1 MALEAKAQSRIKE
14 LSGGMKRRLVIAR
27 ALLNEPELLILDE
40 PTTGLDPQ
48 VRHLIWAKL
57 RELKSQGVT
66 ILLTTHYMEE
76 AQELCDRLLV
86 MDKGKV
92 LDSGKPDDLVKKS
105 LPRFVLE
112 LPTALQKTMVDLP
125 SAIQVEVHGDK
136 SFLYSQSAEML
147 EKAAVEL
154 KGDFRIRTTGLED
167 LFLKLTGRDLH
178 ESE

>member
-1 MALEAKAQSRIKE
+1 
-14 LSGGMKRRLVIAR
+14 
-27 ALLNEPELLILDE
+27 
-40 PTTGLDPQ
+40 
-48 VRHLIWAKL
+48 
-57 RELKSQGVT
+57 
-66 ILLTTHYMEE
+66 MEE

-92 LDSGKPDDLVKKS
+92 LDSGKPDDLVRKS

-112 LPTALQKTMVDLP
+112 LPASYRKDSWPTG
-125 SAIQVEVHGDK
+125 IQAEIHGDK
-136 SFLYSQSAEML
+136 LFLYCQSSEAL